1 MAGHRFDSARP
12 GYTALRRPFAFKRH
26 VRIPRADLRATDSSI
41 DNAIYRLL
49 AAHQKRLFKT
59 GIRYISKMARNLP
72 SHVTR
77 IGIFIIIENG
87 HPLPNA
93 ILLPSGFGSTLDP
106 VSQVFYTVS

>member
-26 VRIPRADLRATDSSI
+26 VRIPRADLRATDSPI

-72 SHVTR
+72 
-77 IGIFIIIENG
+77 G
-87 HPLPNA
+87 HKA
-93 ILLPSGFGSTLDP
+93 
-106 VSQVFYTVS
+106 